1 MNIDIVHLAE
11 LCKIK
16 IDDELA
22 KKIKNDISKILKS
35 VEDLP
40 NPSEG
45 ESFFNPNNIMTLRN
59 DDVKDQEFTRD
70 DILKN
75 APQIKA
81 GCAVVPKEID

>member
-40 NPSEG
+40 NPSED

-59 DDVKDQEFTRD
+59 DNVKNQEFTRN

>member
-1 MNIDIVHLAE
+1 MNIDMLHLAK

-16 IDDELA
+16 IDDELSE
-22 KKIKNDISKILKS
+22 KIKMDISKILKS

-40 NPSEG
+40 NFDKH
-45 ESFFNPNNIMTLRN
+45 ESFFDPNNIMTLR
-59 DDVKDQEFTRD
+59 DDKVTKQEFTRD

-75 APQIKA
+75 ATKTKA

>member
-1 MNIDIVHLAE
+1 MDIMHLAK

-22 KKIKNDISKILKS
+22 EKIKIDISKILKS

-40 NPSEG
+40 NPNKND
-45 ESFFNPNNIMTLRN
+45 SFFNPDNIMTLRN
-59 DDVKDQEFTRD
+59 DNAKGQEFTRD